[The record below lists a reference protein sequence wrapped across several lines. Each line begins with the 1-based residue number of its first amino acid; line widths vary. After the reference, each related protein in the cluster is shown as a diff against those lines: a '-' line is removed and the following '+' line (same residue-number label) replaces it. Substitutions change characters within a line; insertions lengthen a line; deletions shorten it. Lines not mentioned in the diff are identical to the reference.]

1 MGESLF
7 TISIVGLLAGFLFSM
22 PIAGPISILIT
33 SNALK
38 GRNRYCNL
46 ATVGAS
52 FADFIYVFIAVFGL
66 TKLYSIYKP
75 IIPYVL
81 LVGAV
86 FLLVIG
92 YKISKT
98 KMNLE
103 HIDDKNQVSGKIKKE
118 RGAFWT
124 GFMLNFLNPT
134 LFLGWITSSFFML
147 SLVTSLGFNTGGL
160 DKNIGDNFNE
170 INKIEGKNIQVNATT
185 PSYLKF
191 DSVKLVNH
199 NVTKEEMA
207 SFPKYFPLL
216 LSLFYAFFLAVGSI
230 IWFYYLTVLLSKF
243 RHRIN
248 IVIVNRIIQILGLT
262 LCVFGLFLGYKA
274 ITSFI

>member
-1 MGESLF
+1 MSESLL

-46 ATVGAS
+46 ATIGAS

-243 RHRIN
+243 RHKIN